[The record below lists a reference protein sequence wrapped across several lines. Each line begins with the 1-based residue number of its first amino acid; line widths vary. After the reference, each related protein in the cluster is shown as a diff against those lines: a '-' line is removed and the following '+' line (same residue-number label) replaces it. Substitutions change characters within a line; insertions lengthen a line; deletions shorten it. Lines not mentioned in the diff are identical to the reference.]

1 MKLAKPTF
9 VYILE
14 LVGSAAEA
22 VVSVVSLASIQV
34 LVLEV
39 AVEVQKPD
47 TLFGG
52 TPF

>member
-22 VVSVVSLASIQV
+22 VVSLASIQV